1 MFIVSCISLGLL
13 SASWF
18 GSIQILCD
26 HIRYIGIRGW
36 RKRDR
41 KRDGYGQ
48 YCVGRMVMIKCIDLH
63 AVALSNISTVQGNT
77 CPAT

>member
-1 MFIVSCISLGLL
+1 MFIVSCIRLGLL
-13 SASWF
+13 SASGF

-26 HIRYIGIRGW
+26 HIGYVGIRGW
-36 RKRDR
+36 GKCDR
-41 KRDGYGQ
+41 KRDGYWQ
-48 YCVGRMVMIKCIDLH
+48 YGVGRMVMIKCIDLH